1 MVARCGTA
9 GSPTTL
15 LRALLQFTIIA
26 GGPPRSE
33 IVAGAVNSAISNFGS
48 QICATTRI
56 SPRLAVTGACVAARS
71 AVCARSETLAPLQRT
86 SRRNGK
92 PATERLAQS

>member
-1 MVARCGTA
+1 MEARCRVA

-15 LRALLQFTIIA
+15 ARALLQFTIIE

-48 QICATTRI
+48 
-56 SPRLAVTGACVAARS
+56 
-71 AVCARSETLAPLQRT
+71 
-86 SRRNGK
+86 
-92 PATERLAQS
+92 